1 MQILPLLVLA
11 KSAKDALNSEGFVT
25 DEQLEMLLE
34 KGVAA
39 ELLGHFIQANGE
51 RLSTALDDTHQC
63 SAVSSQISL

>member
-1 MQILPLLVLA
+1 MHLYWYWRE
-11 KSAKDALNSEGFVT
+11 SAGCPLNSEGFVT

-51 RLSTALDDTHQC
+51 RLSTAWMTHTPVFR
-63 SAVSSQISL
+63 VSLPK